1 MFVRVIRV
9 FRAIRVVRIRKFE
22 LVGVWELLL

>member
-9 FRAIRVVRIRKFE
+9 VRTISVVRIRRFE
-22 LVGVWELLL
+22 LVGVWELLV